1 VAGRRTWPHM
11 RLLRPRLRA
20 RWLALLAIVLV
31 GFLYYKPLKSYFGK
45 RADLAQRRAEVDALR
60 VQKAALER
68 RVRLVGSGPELIR
81 QARQLGFVKPGERL
95 FIVKGVAAWKR
106 AQRLAQ
112 KAKR

>member
-1 VAGRRTWPHM
+1 M

>member
-1 VAGRRTWPHM
+1 
-11 RLLRPRLRA
+11 
-20 RWLALLAIVLV
+20 LALLAIVLV

-45 RADLAQRRAEVDALR
+45 RADLAQRRAEVHALR

>member
-1 VAGRRTWPHM
+1 M

-20 RWLALLAIVLV
+20 RWLALVAVVLV
-31 GFLYYKPLKSYFGK
+31 GFLYYKPLKTYFNK
-45 RADLAQRRAEVDALR
+45 RADLAQQRAEVHALR
-60 VQKAALER
+60 LQKAALER
-68 RVRLVGSGPELIR
+68 RVRLVGSGQELVR

-95 FIVKGVAAWKR
+95 FIVKGIAAWKR